1 MYKFIVTAEEID
13 IIIMLIKKNRRG
25 FFYEFIEFDNVK
37 FAIRITIEMSKGSY
51 VDYLEDQD
59 LINYWRK
66 IFSRRSLLQIKNALT
81 ELGLINYV
89 LNRSD
94 NTISC
99 SMINHEF
106 DNICMNRLFNA
117 ISSINDKTNDVSDKL
132 NILTDVLDL
141 KQVV

>member
-1 MYKFIVTAEEID
+1 MDKFIVTAEEID

-37 FAIRITIEMSKGSY
+37 FAMRPTIEISKGSY

-66 IFSRRSLLQIKNALT
+66 IFSGRSLLQIKNALT
-81 ELGLINYV
+81 ELGLMNYV

-99 SMINHEF
+99 SLIKHEF